1 MWTSNIFFCW
11 KLTLCQCIYITLSA
25 FVIQKMP
32 DFQNE
37 RGKDGQVGFEL
48 ASKTHQNVKNE
59 GVGLKILGDKKI
71 ETRSLKMW
79 GWKTQLVQH
88 RWRTRSTKSWKPWR
102 RGQSWF
108 GIIFI
113 AKMSLSLSNSLFLEC
128 SSNHMRLDRIFHHKL
143 HYLYRW
149 ELFLINCGI
158 NIVPLF

>member
-11 KLTLCQCIYITLSA
+11 KLTLCQCIYKTHSA
-25 FVIQKMP
+25 FTKDASFSVR
-32 DFQNE
+32 QNE
-37 RGKDGQVGFEL
+37 RGKDGHVGFEL
-48 ASKTHQNVKNE
+48 ASKTHQNVKAKDCRSWE
-59 GVGLKILGDKKI
+59 KI

-128 SSNHMRLDRIFHHKL
+128 SSNHMRLDRILHHKL

-149 ELFLINCGI
+149 ELFLINWGI
-158 NIVPLF
+158 NIIPLF